1 MKRVIKRSYK
11 LYGQEKGNSFV
22 NIICQR
28 MKDDTQFGGLMA
40 AVTELKSRNTTYE
53 LAAAEAAD
61 GGKTLTR
68 VKNDAYDAL
77 INQADEV
84 ADQVDALAKGN
95 DLVAL
100 AAGFDLLSDSS
111 STVVELTTPTGL
123 TVTNIT
129 ERTGCVKAKWDAN
142 RATLVFAFEYQV
154 KGETTWTNGTYGT
167 GTSTEMAG
175 LPAGV
180 YVYVRAYA
188 IGRKGVKTDYTE
200 PVLVLV
206 S

>member
-1 MKRVIKRSYK
+1 MKKIIKRSYK
-11 LYGQEKGNSFV
+11 KYGQDKGNSFV

-28 MKDDTQFGGLMA
+28 MKNDPQFADMMA
-40 AVTELKSRNTTYE
+40 YVNELKSLNTAYE
-53 LAAAEAAD
+53 LAAADAAD

-68 VKNDAYDAL
+68 VKNDAYVL
-77 INQADEV
+77 VMNQTDEV
-84 ADQVDALAKGN
+84 ADQVELLAKG
-95 DLVAL
+95 DELVAL
-100 AAGFDLLSDSS
+100 AAGFDLSSESS
-111 STVVELTTPTGL
+111 STNELVMLTGL

-129 ERTGCVKAKWDAN
+129 ERSGCVKAKWDVN
-142 RATLVFAFEYQV
+142 RGALVFAFEHQI

-167 GTSTEMAG
+167 GTNAEITG
-175 LPAGV
+175 LPVGV
-180 YVYVRAYA
+180 YVYVRAFA